1 MSDEDSKA
9 WGTKKKKATNKMF
22 KKSSDDNVFKI
33 AQDTRKTMFCL
44 ETLQEVSFA
53 FIRYLWLLF
62 YGTVKVYHI
71 LEVVFNSK
79 KDDCITRLCP
89 ISYTQGSCTKCS
101 PVSRLQFLRNRMK
114 V

>member
-1 MSDEDSKA
+1 
-9 WGTKKKKATNKMF
+9 MF
-22 KKSSDDNVFKI
+22 KKSSNENVFKL

-44 ETLQEVSFA
+44 ETLQEVNLV

-62 YGTVKVYHI
+62 YGTVKAYHI

-89 ISYTQGSCTKCS
+89 ISYTHGFCTKRS
-101 PVSRLQFLRNRMK
+101 PMSWLQFLRN
-114 V
+114 

>member
-1 MSDEDSKA
+1 MSDDDSIA
-9 WGTKKKKATNKMF
+9 GGTKKATNKTF
-22 KKSSDDNVFKI
+22 KKSSNENVFKI

-44 ETLQEVSFA
+44 ETLQQVSFA
-53 FIRYLWLLF
+53 FVRYLWLLF
-62 YGTVKVYHI
+62 YGTVKAYHI

-89 ISYTQGSCTKCS
+89 VSYTHGSCTKSS
-101 PVSRLQFLRNRMK
+101 PASRPQFLKNQAK